1 MKIICDGADLAD
13 AVLKVSKGTSNKTT
27 NPILEG
33 IRVFA
38 EEDFVTLSA
47 TDLELSIEKTIKG
60 MVQIEGEM
68 VVPGKFFCEY
78 IKKLN
83 NEQIELNC
91 DEKNMLSIKYTDSV
105 GKIQCLNAHEFPQ
118 IKQVDD
124 SNYFEMK
131 EKDLKSL
138 ILKSIYAVAVE
149 DVRPI
154 LKGVKLE
161 ITKDKVTAVALD
173 GYRLA
178 VVKKPVLSTEAEFSC
193 IVPARS
199 LNEIS
204 KLLGDSDN
212 PIRVN
217 VGRNFLMVNIDN
229 TRITTRLLDGDF
241 INYTQIIPTEFNT
254 TAILNKDQLLDALER
269 ASLLSRVDR
278 NNLVRFDISDK
289 VMVLS
294 SKSEIGDIKENITI
308 SLTGNDLAIAFNAR
322 YFTEALRVTNDE
334 FLKLQFTSAVSP
346 CIITS
351 NDGIDEFLYLVL
363 PVRIMG

>member
-1 MKIICDGADLAD
+1 MKIICDGSDLAD

-33 IRVFA
+33 IKVVA
-38 EEDFVTLSA
+38 EEDYITLSA
-47 TDLELSIEKTIKG
+47 TDLELSIEKTIKA

-83 NEQIELNC
+83 NEQIELNV

-105 GKIQCLNAHEFPQ
+105 GKIQCLNSVEFPM
-118 IKQVDD
+118 IKQVED
-124 SNYFEMK
+124 STYFEIK
-131 EKDLKSL
+131 KKDFKSL
-138 ILKSIYAVAVE
+138 ILKSIYAVATE

-161 ITKDKVTAVALD
+161 VSKDKVTAVALD

-178 VVKKPVLSTEAEFSC
+178 VVHKSIVGGNAEFSC

-199 LNEIS
+199 LSEIS
-204 KLLGDSDN
+204 KLLDDSDDN
-212 PIRVN
+212 LKVC

-229 TRITTRLLDGDF
+229 TKITTRLLEGDF
-241 INYTQIIPTEFNT
+241 INYSQIIPTQFNT
-254 TAILNKDQLLDALER
+254 NLVLNKDQLLDALDR

-278 NNLVRFDISDK
+278 NNLVKFDIADK

-294 SKSEIGDIKENITI
+294 SRSDIGDIKENITI
-308 SLTGNDLAIAFNAR
+308 SLKGQDLSIAFNAR
-322 YFTEALRVTNDE
+322 YFTEALRVVNDE
-334 FLKLQFTSAVSP
+334 FLKLSFTSSVSP

-351 NDGIDEFLYLVL
+351 NDTDEFLFLIL
-363 PVRIMG
+363 PVRLMS

>member
-1 MKIICDGADLAD
+1 MKIICDGADLSD

-33 IRVFA
+33 IKVVA
-38 EEDFVTLSA
+38 EQHFVTLSA
-47 TDLELSIEKTIKG
+47 TDLELSIEKTIRG

-83 NEQIELNC
+83 NEQIELSV
-91 DEKNMLSIKYTDSV
+91 DEKSVLSIKYTDSV
-105 GKIQCLNAHEFPQ
+105 GKIQCLNSAEFPQ
-118 IKQVDD
+118 IKQVED
-124 SNYFEMK
+124 SSDFEMT

-138 ILKSIYAVAVE
+138 ISKSIYAVATE

-161 ITKDKVTAVALD
+161 ITKEQVTAVALD

-178 VVKKPVLSTEAEFSC
+178 VVKKPVVSTNAEFSC

-204 KLLGDSDN
+204 KLLGDEDKI
-212 PIRVN
+212 IRVN
-217 VGRNFLMVNIDN
+217 VGRNYLMVDIDN
-229 TRITTRLLDGDF
+229 TKMTTRLLEGDF
-241 INYTQIIPTEFNT
+241 INYSQIIPSDFNT
-254 TAILNKDQLLDALER
+254 NVVLNKDQLLDALER

-278 NNLVRFDISDK
+278 NNLVKFEIADK
-289 VMVLS
+289 VMILS

-308 SLTGNDLAIAFNAR
+308 SLKGNDLTIAFNAR
-322 YFTEALRVTNDE
+322 YFTEALRAITDE
-334 FLKLQFTSAVSP
+334 FLQLKFTSSVSP

-351 NDGIDEFLYLVL
+351 NDSEEFLYLIL
-363 PVRIMG
+363 PVRIMN

>member
-1 MKIICDGADLAD
+1 MKIICDGADLSD

-33 IRVFA
+33 IKVVA
-38 EEDFVTLSA
+38 EEDYVTLSA

-83 NEQIELNC
+83 NEQIELHC

-105 GKIQCLNAHEFPQ
+105 GKIQCLNAQEFPE
-118 IKQVDD
+118 IKKFED
-124 SNYFEMK
+124 SPYFEMK
-131 EKDLKSL
+131 SKDLKSL
-138 ILKSIYAVAVE
+138 IAKSIYAVAVE

-161 ITKDKVTAVALD
+161 ITNEKVTAVALD

-178 VVKKPVLSTEAEFSC
+178 VVKKPVHKTTAEFSC

-204 KLLGDSDN
+204 KLLDDSDN
-212 PIRVN
+212 IITVF
-217 VGRNFLMVNIDN
+217 VGRNFLMVDIDN
-229 TRITTRLLDGDF
+229 TKITTRLLEGDF
-241 INYTQIIPTEFNT
+241 INYTQIIPSDFT
-254 TAILNKDQLLDALER
+254 TNVVLNKDQLLDALER

-278 NNLVRFDISDK
+278 NNLVKFEIADK

-308 SLTGNDLAIAFNAR
+308 SLSGNDLSIAFNAR
-322 YFTEALRVTNDE
+322 YFTEALRVLNDE
-334 FLKLQFTSAVSP
+334 FLKLQFTSSVSP

-351 NDGIDEFLYLVL
+351 NDTDEFLFLIL
-363 PVRIMG
+363 PVRIMA